1 MHVFTCPILLART
14 AGHWYNRNSGRL
26 SASNGK
32 HAISHLVFKQFQ
44 DQTRQ
49 TIPWQRVLIMHPDP
63 QTPAPD
69 ALLFVASQCPHCPT
83 VLRAMAEL
91 VKSGRIRQL
100 QVFNIEQAAEEAARH
115 GVRSVP
121 WIRIGPFELT
131 GLHSEQE
138 LTQWV
143 ERTASPRGQADYL
156 VELITHGQLAEAR
169 AFLQR
174 DPAHR
179 KGLVELL
186 GDPDTELS
194 VRIGA
199 GALVE
204 ELAETDFMPTLLP
217 DLVRLTRHDDARIR
231 GDAAHYLALS
241 GDPSVLPEL
250 QRLET
255 DPDAEVR
262 EIAAEGLADLAGTSG
277 KH

>member
-1 MHVFTCPILLART
+1 MNT
-14 AGHWYNRNSGRL
+14 
-26 SASNGK
+26 
-32 HAISHLVFKQFQ
+32 
-44 DQTRQ
+44 
-49 TIPWQRVLIMHPDP
+49 DP

-83 VLRAMAEL
+83 VLRAMSEL

-100 QVFNIEQAAEEAARH
+100 QVFNIEQAAEEAARLS
-115 GVRSVP
+115 VRSVP

-131 GLHSEQE
+131 GLYSEQE

-156 VELITHGQLAEAR
+156 AELITNSQLGEA
-169 AFLQR
+169 AGFLR
-174 DPAHR
+174 RNPLHR
-179 KGLVELL
+179 QGLVELL
-186 GDPDTELS
+186 GNPATELS

-199 GALVE
+199 SALVE
-204 ELAETDFMPTLLP
+204 ELASTDFMPTLLP
-217 DLVRLTRHDDARIR
+217 DLIRLTHHEDARIR

-241 GDPSVLPEL
+241 GDATVLPEL

-262 EIAAEGLADLAGTSG
+262 EIASEGLATLADTNG
-277 KH
+277 

>member
-1 MHVFTCPILLART
+1 MMIMDM
-14 AGHWYNRNSGRL
+14 NS
-26 SASNGK
+26 
-32 HAISHLVFKQFQ
+32 
-44 DQTRQ
+44 
-49 TIPWQRVLIMHPDP
+49 

-91 VKSGRIRQL
+91 VKNGRIRQL
-100 QVFNIEQAAEEAARH
+100 QVFNIEQAAEEATRH

-138 LTQWV
+138 LAQWV

-156 VELITHGQLAEAR
+156 VELITHGQLAEAASHLRREPDHR
-169 AFLQR
+169 A
-174 DPAHR
+174 
-179 KGLVELL
+179 GLVMLL

-204 ELAETDFMPTLLP
+204 ELAGTDFMPRLLP
-217 DLVRLTRHDDARIR
+217 DLLPLTRHEDARIR
-231 GDAAHYLALS
+231 GDAAHYLALG
-241 GDPSVLPEL
+241 GDPSVVPEL
-250 QRLET
+250 RRLGQD
-255 DPDAEVR
+255 DPDAGVR
-262 EIAAEGLADLAGTSG
+262 EIANEGLAELADSG
-277 KH
+277 KEAAPR

>member
-1 MHVFTCPILLART
+1 MNTDL
-14 AGHWYNRNSGRL
+14 
-26 SASNGK
+26 
-32 HAISHLVFKQFQ
+32 
-44 DQTRQ
+44 
-49 TIPWQRVLIMHPDP
+49 

-131 GLHSEQE
+131 GLYSEQE

-156 VELITHGQLAEAR
+156 AELITHSQLDEA
-169 AFLQR
+169 ADFLR
-174 DPAHR
+174 RNPLHR
-179 KGLVELL
+179 HGLLELL
-186 GDPDTELS
+186 GDPATELS

-199 GALVE
+199 SALME
-204 ELAETDFMPTLLP
+204 ELASTDFMSTLLP
-217 DLVRLTRHDDARIR
+217 DLIGLTHHEDARIR

-241 GDPSVLPEL
+241 GDATVLPEL
-250 QRLET
+250 RRLET

-262 EIAAEGLADLAGTSG
+262 EIATEGLESLADMNGQQ
-277 KH
+277 